1 MNHNSKRRRIRGF
14 PYSVTAAKYNGCQ
27 TNHDKNR
34 RIRRFPYSVTAAKYN
49 GCQTKFDL
57 ITTRTEEYEG
67 FVYSVTQQSTTDVKQ
82 VTTRTEEYED
92 SYTPSRSKVQRMSNK
107 SRQEQKNTRVPIL
120 GHCSKVQRMSNKSR
134 CRTSHDKNRTIRGF
148 LYSVTA
154 IKAQRK
160 EGGGGGVAKGSL
172 GYTTQLGRRIKM
184 VFLARM
190 TRWR

>member
-82 VTTRTEEYED
+82 
-92 SYTPSRSKVQRMSNK
+92 

-120 GHCSKVQRMSNKSR
+120 RHAAKYNGCQTN
-134 CRTSHDKNRTIRGF
+134 HDKNRRIRGF

-154 IKAQRK
+154 AKYNGCQTSHDVEQVRTRTEQY
-160 EGGGGGVAKGSL
+160 EGS
-172 GYTTQLGRRIKM
+172 YTRPLQ
-184 VFLARM
+184 
-190 TRWR
+190 